1 MNLIPVT
8 IISTSVDKNPLEEI
22 EYPSWWTKESEIQYL
37 SVISKT
43 TEWSLIILKANN
55 SIL

>member
-22 EYPSWWTKESEIQYL
+22 RVSLMVNKRVWNPVFDCNLKNNRM
-37 SVISKT
+37 ISDHFEGK
-43 TEWSLIILKANN
+43 
-55 SIL
+55 